1 MIIVN
6 VNDGEPFERALKRF
20 KKKFEKA
27 GVLRDVKRKAYY
39 MKPSEAKRI
48 AAQKAAKARH
58 RMMRLRNL
66 SR

>member
-6 VNDGEPFERALKRF
+6 VNSGEPFERALKRF

-58 RMMRLRNL
+58 RMARLR
-66 SR
+66 RTR